1 MRNSILILQAM
12 LLSTGVY
19 TERRHRDEK
28 LLLTSDCLQVK
39 ILWKQLATGNR
50 SPWLITA
57 TVSRTLIAD
66 ATWADITFLDDKFDV

>member
-19 TERRHRDEK
+19 TERRQRDER

-39 ILWKQLATGNR
+39 ILWKQLATENR

-57 TVSRTLIAD
+57 KVSRTLIAD

>member
-1 MRNSILILQAM
+1 M

-19 TERRHRDEK
+19 TERRQRDER

-39 ILWKQLATGNR
+39 ILWKQLATENR

-57 TVSRTLIAD
+57 KVSRTLIAD